1 MSYQG
6 SYELLVG
13 QQQPFTNIQTENFI
27 QSLYSSQQHPGGQ
40 LVYPGLHSLPHGVV
54 SNLVHPAPHLP
65 SLLQSQRI
73 PTTTSLTT
81 KHTTTLQPQIK
92 KFRAPQKSPKY
103 IPKPIPLE
111 LGSLK
116 TYSNPDILI
125 CGNCRELFDD
135 LVDMLDHKKNY
146 CKMRFTCK
154 CEEKE
159 EGCSEKECS
168 RIKELPISKPTECDM
183 TTSKGRRVSLR
194 CSQCK
199 ETFTGAWD
207 LMFHVQNAHGVNIY
221 NLEEKEKRP
230 ITGEAGTR

>member
-6 SYELLVG
+6 SYELVVG
-13 QQQPFTNIQTENFI
+13 QQQAFQNIQAENFI
-27 QSLYSSQQHPGGQ
+27 QSLYSSPPQPGGQ
-40 LVYPGLHSLPHGVV
+40 LLYPGLHSLPNGVV
-54 SNLVHPAPHLP
+54 SNLVHPASHLP

-81 KHTTTLQPQIK
+81 KNTTTLQPQTK

-103 IPKPIPLE
+103 IPKPIPVE

-159 EGCSEKECS
+159 DGCSEKECG
-168 RIKELPISKPTECDM
+168 RIKELPSSQSPECDM
-183 TTSKGRRVSLR
+183 TRSKGKRVCLR
-194 CSQCK
+194 CCQCK

-207 LMFHVQNAHGVNIY
+207 LMFHVQNAHGINIY
-221 NLEEKEKRP
+221 NLDDKEKK
-230 ITGEAGTR
+230 TLSEATVT

>member
-6 SYELLVG
+6 SYELVVG
-13 QQQPFTNIQTENFI
+13 QQQAFQNIQAENFI
-27 QSLYSSQQHPGGQ
+27 QSLYSGQQQTGGQ
-40 LVYPGLHSLPHGVV
+40 LLYPGLHSLPNGVV
-54 SNLVHPAPHLP
+54 SNLVPPASHMP
-65 SLLQSQRI
+65 SLLQTQRL

-81 KHTTTLQPQIK
+81 KHTSTLQPQTK

-154 CEEKE
+154 CEEKDDA
-159 EGCSEKECS
+159 CSEKDCGG
-168 RIKELPISKPTECDM
+168 RIKELPSSQSGVCDM
-183 TTSKGRRVSLR
+183 TISKGKRVCLR

-199 ETFTGAWD
+199 KTFTGAWD
-207 LMFHVQNAHGVNIY
+207 LMFHVQNAHGINIY
-221 NLEEKEKRP
+221 NLDEKEKKS
-230 ITGEAGTR
+230 IDEDTVT

>member
-6 SYELLVG
+6 SYELVVG
-13 QQQPFTNIQTENFI
+13 QQQAFQNIQAENFI
-27 QSLYSSQQHPGGQ
+27 QSLYSGQQQTGGQ
-40 LVYPGLHSLPHGVV
+40 LLYPGLHSLQNGVV
-54 SNLVHPAPHLP
+54 SNLVHPASHIP
-65 SLLQSQRI
+65 SLLQTQRL

-81 KHTTTLQPQIK
+81 KQTSSLQPQTK

-154 CEEKE
+154 CEEKDDA
-159 EGCSEKECS
+159 CSEKDCG
-168 RIKELPISKPTECDM
+168 RIKELPSSQSTVCDIPISKG
-183 TTSKGRRVSLR
+183 KRVCLR

-199 ETFTGAWD
+199 QTFTGAWD
-207 LMFHVQNAHGVNIY
+207 LMFHVQNAHGINIY
-221 NLEEKEKRP
+221 NLEEKEKKS
-230 ITGEAGTR
+230 IDEDTVT